1 MTEKVL
7 IVDDEVNILS
17 AASRKLRGEYVLRTA
32 LGGREALHAL
42 EGDGPFAV
50 IVSDMRMPGM
60 DGVQLLNEF
69 SRLAPDTVR
78 IMLTGCTDR
87 QTAIDAVNKGNIFR
101 FLTKPCADDALKKAI
116 DEGLEQYRM
125 IIREKRL
132 YDKSLEELMS
142 VEERLQEQQNLID
155 TLSDALFVLDSDMR
169 LSKWNSSMET
179 LSGLSGEE
187 LLGRK
192 ITSFITETERVA
204 ATMAIRE
211 LFENESGKLQTSWIS
226 GNGQVISV
234 LLNTTILKDES
245 DIVVG
250 FIGSVH
256 DLKEHTGGENE

>member
-7 IVDDEVNILS
+7 IVDDEANILS
-17 AASRKLRGEYVLRTA
+17 AASRILRGNFEIHTA
-32 LGGREALHAL
+32 QGGRKALLDL
-42 EGDGPFAV
+42 EDNGPFAV

-101 FLTKPCADDALKKAI
+101 FLTKPCPDDALKNAI
-116 DEGLEQYRM
+116 EEGLEQY
-125 IIREKRL
+125 ILVTGKTAA
-132 YDKSLEELMS
+132 YGQSLENLMS

-155 TLSDALFVLDSDMR
+155 KLSDALFVLDADMR
-169 LSKWNSSMET
+169 LSKWNVSMEA

-192 ITSFITETERVA
+192 FSSFIIESERTSVV
-204 ATMAIRE
+204 TAIRE
-211 LFENESGKLQTSWIS
+211 LFESEAGRVKTHWIG
-226 GNGQVISV
+226 GNGQAVPVFLS
-234 LLNTTILKDES
+234 TTILKDETG
-245 DIVVG
+245 IVVG
-250 FIGSVH
+250 FVGSVS
-256 DLKEHTGGENE
+256 DIKEYSGGED